1 MREHLFRGFHPNKN
15 GTTAITLNG
24 KKIKGE
30 WIVGDC
36 IHKSYPNIMEDT
48 WTEEWYIRPLDYIDA
63 YHFHVLPET
72 VCEYT
77 GLTDKN
83 NTKIFE
89 SDVVKATLSVAGEQ
103 SYAIGVVVFENGT
116 FKLKVLQS
124 KNTTEFKQYMGE
136 DIKSFALEHNF
147 LDRKYL
153 FEVIGNIYDNPELLN
168 RGAKMQ

>member
-83 NTKIFE
+83 GKKIFE
-89 SDVVKATLSVAGEQ
+89 GHTCTDGQNLYEIVFDRYQFAVKVIKTQLSIMQKGDIFPLWQFDNCERNGFRKLEI
-103 SYAIGVVVFENGT
+103 IGDIY
-116 FKLKVLQS
+116 
-124 KNTTEFKQYMGE
+124 NTTEG
-136 DIKSFALEHNF
+136 I
-147 LDRKYL
+147 
-153 FEVIGNIYDNPELLN
+153 
-168 RGAKMQ
+168 